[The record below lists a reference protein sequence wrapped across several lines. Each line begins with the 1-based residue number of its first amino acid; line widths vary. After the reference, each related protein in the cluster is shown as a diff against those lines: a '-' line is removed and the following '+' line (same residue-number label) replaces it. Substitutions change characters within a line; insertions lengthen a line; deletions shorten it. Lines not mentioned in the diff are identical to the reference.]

1 MTWVFVYGTLR
12 TRGAAAGRLADAVAF
27 RRPAVLAGYALVG
40 RSQPYPFVVPDPT
53 GAVVGEALR
62 LIPDRADALLVELDR
77 YEGDEYR
84 RTCAPVVVGDET
96 VVAQFW
102 EAADSAVVEGLDRIE
117 SGDWFDR

>member
-12 TRGAAAGRLADAVAF
+12 TGGAAAGRLRDGVAV
-27 RRPAVLAGYALVG
+27 RRPAVLDGYAMVG
-40 RSQPYPFVVPDPT
+40 RRHPYPFIVPDPT
-53 GAVVGEALR
+53 GSVVGEALG
-62 LIPDRADALLVELDR
+62 LIPERAEALLVELDR

-84 RTCAPVVVGDET
+84 RTCAPVLVGEET

-102 EAADSAVVEGLDRIE
+102 EAADPAVVEGLDRID